1 MSVTSVRTAET
12 VLAAQGVES
21 GLHAL
26 LACLLDCCADIAEAV
41 ERGALK
47 GTLGALESANV
58 QGETQK
64 QLDVITNDML
74 VAALTKTR
82 VACGIASE
90 EEEHAVAVEDGAPF
104 LVLFDPLDGSSNIDV
119 NVTVGTIFSVL
130 PAPNATPTDADFLQ
144 AGRRQLAAGYVAY
157 GPSTVLV
164 MSTGQG
170 VQQYVYDRESAHFVL
185 THERRDIPAETAEF
199 AINAARARH
208 WLAPVAG
215 YVADCQAGRD
225 GPRGRDFNMRWIAS
239 MVADVHRIMTR
250 GGVFLYPD
258 DHAMQAA
265 GKAGKLR
272 LMYEANP
279 MGFLVEQA
287 GGRASTGRTA
297 ILDLAPDAL
306 HQRVPVILGSRDEVA
321 EIDRRFQST

>member
-1 MSVTSVRTAET
+1 MSSATVRRVDSVMAD
-12 VLAAQGVES
+12 QGVEP

-26 LACLLDCCADIAEAV
+26 LVCLIGCCADIAVAV

-47 GTLGALESANV
+47 GTLGALDSANV

-74 VAALTKTR
+74 VAALTHQR
-82 VACGIASE
+82 VASGIASE
-90 EEEHAVAVEDGAPF
+90 EEDHAVAVAGGAPY

-130 PAPNATPTDADFLQ
+130 PAPDGTPTDADFLQ
-144 AGRRQLAAGYVAY
+144 PGRRQLAAGYVAY

-164 MSTGQG
+164 MSTGEG
-170 VQQYVYDRESAHFVL
+170 VQQFVFDRERAAFVL
-185 THERRDIPAETAEF
+185 THEQLDIPAETAEF
-199 AINAARARH
+199 AINAARSRH
-208 WLAPVAG
+208 WLAPVSG

-279 MGFLVEQA
+279 MGYLVEQA
-287 GGRASTGRTA
+287 GGRASTGREA
-297 ILDLAPDAL
+297 ILDLMPDTL

-321 EIDRRFQST
+321 EIDRRFDTA